1 MSRGWEHPVGRCPM
15 GHTGLRAWL
24 KGQRSVIRR
33 CGRSR
38 SGDDWSDMR
47 GGAGGLG
54 VEGSGSRKV

>member
-1 MSRGWEHPVGRCPM
+1 M